1 MEDKGKSLSVQIME
15 LLKPILPKNVG
26 FIMVVGD
33 PVTADIGITSNMSDE
48 LALAFLESAAIS
60 ITSDPPIILDGEAPT
75 GQDKNSIN

>member
-33 PVTADIGITSNMSDE
+33 PTTEDVGITSNMSDE
-48 LALAFLESAAIS
+48 MSLYFLQSAAESIIS
-60 ITSDPPIILDGEAPT
+60 TPPEVLEPEKDASS
-75 GQDKNSIN
+75 N